1 MSTVILIATIVGLV
15 ETSPGI
21 CTVDMILHPTNHITS
36 AEIPCEYIVRDETN
50 KAKFLGL

>member
-15 ETSPGI
+15 ETGPGM
-21 CTVDMILHPTNHITS
+21 CRVDMMLHPTNHITTT
-36 AEIPCEYIVRDETN
+36 EIPCEYVVSGDH